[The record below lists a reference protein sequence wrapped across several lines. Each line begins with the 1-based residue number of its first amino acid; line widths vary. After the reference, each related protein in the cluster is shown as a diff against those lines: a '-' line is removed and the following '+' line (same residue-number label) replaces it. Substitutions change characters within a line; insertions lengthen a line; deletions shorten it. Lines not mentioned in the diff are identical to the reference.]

1 MQSKN
6 TENMWLSRNL
16 SNDEKALA
24 RLFNCEEVKLL
35 KSPVT
40 KRGACI
46 NSLIRGQV
54 HDETHGPFEFLCDA
68 TYHTEEKTSSVV
80 VEITNPNLSHCDDS
94 DELHFFEKIGNV
106 EMQLQ
111 LAISSEFR
119 KWAVGEA
126 SVLQAVLFEVSNEEF
141 SEIF

>member
-40 KRGACI
+40 KLGACI

-54 HDETHGPFEFLCDA
+54 HDETHGALEFFCEA
-68 TYHTEEKTSSVV
+68 TYHTEDKASSVV
-80 VEITNPNLSHCDDS
+80 VEITNPNLSHHDNS
-94 DELHFFEKIGNV
+94 DEIHFFEKIRNV

-111 LAISSEFR
+111 LAIAYEFR

-126 SVLQAVLFEVSNEEF
+126 SVLQTVLFEVSTEEF